1 VQSVYNEFV
10 RPPQHVIDSFIE
22 LLAEYSPSC
31 LVADA
36 GPEISTIGGLLSI
49 KSTHKVTGPA
59 LTVNL
64 PTDGLVDILPMLPKA
79 QPGDVV
85 VLACHG
91 NVEMAMWGGLMT
103 TLSQM
108 AGIAGAVIDGA
119 IRDVDELRDLDF
131 PIWYRS
137 AMPRRCPATIANQ
150 SEPVQVNLPVVID
163 GNTISP
169 GDIVVADENG
179 VSVVSPALAG
189 HALDATRELLIKEA
203 GIRDRITA
211 GVTLPELLAQFGHI

>member
-1 VQSVYNEFV
+1 MQSVYHEFV
-10 RPPQHVIDSFIE
+10 RPSQQVIDSFIE

-36 GPEISTIGGLLSI
+36 GPEISAIGGLLSI
-49 KSTHKVTGPA
+49 KPTHKVAGPA

-64 PTDGLVDILPMLPKA
+64 PTDGVVDILPVLPKA

-91 NVEMAMWGGLMT
+91 NIEMAMWGGLMT
-103 TLSQM
+103 TLSRM
-108 AGIAGAVIDGA
+108 AGITGAVVDGA

-137 AMPRRCPATIANQ
+137 AMPRRCPATVANQ

-169 GDIVVADENG
+169 GDIIVADENG
-179 VSVVSPALAG
+179 VSVVPPALAKQV
-189 HALDATRELLIKEA
+189 LDATRELLSKEA
-203 GIRDRITA
+203 RIRDKINT
-211 GVTLPELLAQFGHI
+211 GTTLPELLAQFGQL

>member
-1 VQSVYNEFV
+1 VQSVYHERV
-10 RPPQHVIDSFIE
+10 RPPQQVIDSFVE

-36 GPEISTIGGLLSI
+36 GPEIGVIGGLLSI
-49 KSTHKVTGPA
+49 KQTHKVAGPA

-64 PTDGLVDILPMLPKA
+64 PPDGLVDILPVLPKA

-108 AGIAGAVIDGA
+108 AGIAGTVVDGA
-119 IRDVDELRDLDF
+119 IRDVDELRDMDF

-137 AMPRRCPATIANQ
+137 AMPRRCPATVANP
-150 SEPVQVNLPVVID
+150 SEPVQVNRPVVID
-163 GNTISP
+163 RNTIAP

-179 VSVVSPALAG
+179 V
-189 HALDATRELLIKEA
+189 LDATRDLLKKEA
-203 GIRDRITA
+203 GIRAKIINGA
-211 GVTLPELLAQFGHI
+211 TLPELLAQFGQL

>member
-1 VQSVYNEFV
+1 MQSVYREFV
-10 RPPQHVIDSFIE
+10 RPSQHVIDSFIE

-49 KSTHKVTGPA
+49 KPTHKVAGPA
-59 LTVNL
+59 LTANL
-64 PTDGLVDILPMLPKA
+64 PTDCLVGILPILPKA

-91 NVEMAMWGGLMT
+91 NIEMAMWGGLMT

-108 AGIAGAVIDGA
+108 AGIAGVVVDGA

-137 AMPRRCPATIANQ
+137 AMPRRVPATVANQ
-150 SEPVQVNLPVVID
+150 SEPVHVNLPVVID

-179 VSVVSPALAG
+179 VSVVPPGLSG
-189 HALDATRELLIKEA
+189 RVLDATRELLMKEA
-203 GIRDRITA
+203 GIRDKITA
-211 GVTLPELLAQFGHI
+211 GATLPELLAQFGHL